1 MGKTTQAQQV
11 PAKFASDREQ
21 WQLHQMTA
29 LEMVL
34 ELMYRFKRLT
44 VAFFLYAQRAL
55 PRELVIEEL
64 VIRSNV

>member
-1 MGKTTQAQQV
+1 
-11 PAKFASDREQ
+11 
-21 WQLHQMTA
+21 MTA